1 MQNGIFFLCASDDK
15 EGLIYDFKKIEK
27 SNALFFCVY
36 ETRDFPSFELENAL
50 SNFFIAFVPFT
61 DIQPQSSSRI
71 EHAKETFRLVAL
83 CNVNQRKKILRDW
96 KFLLEELFK
105 SERGKILL
113 NDNMIRFTFICEFE
127 LINLEKIDRI

>member
-61 DIQPQSSSRI
+61 DISTIFEPHRARERNVSSRC
-71 EHAKETFRLVAL
+71 VM
-83 CNVNQRKKILRDW
+83 QR
-96 KFLLEELFK
+96 
-105 SERGKILL
+105 
-113 NDNMIRFTFICEFE
+113 
-127 LINLEKIDRI
+127 